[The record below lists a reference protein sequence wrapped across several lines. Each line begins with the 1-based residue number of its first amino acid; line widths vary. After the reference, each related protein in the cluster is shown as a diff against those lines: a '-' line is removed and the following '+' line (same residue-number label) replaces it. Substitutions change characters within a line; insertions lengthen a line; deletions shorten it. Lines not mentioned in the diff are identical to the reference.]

1 MSAATA
7 LARGRALA
15 ESLMTDSCTIRRVT
29 GTVTDPDTGR
39 VTPTYTS
46 VYEGRCRVQQQQ
58 VQARAVEPG
67 EAHLLMLRLE
77 VHLPMSVTGVAA
89 GDEVVIT
96 ASTHDPDLVSRVFV
110 VRELAH
116 KSHATARRLGVEEK
130 TS

>member
-7 LARGRALA
+7 LAHGRAAA
-15 ESLMTDSCTIRRVT
+15 ERLMVDQCVVRRQT

-39 VTPTYTS
+39 VTPVYIT
-46 VYEGRCRVQQQQ
+46 VYEGKCRVQQQQ
-58 VQARAVEPG
+58 VQARAIEPG

-96 ASTHDPDLVSRVFV
+96 SSAHDPDLAGRVFI

-116 KSHATARRLGVEEK
+116 KSHATARRLGVEER

>member
-7 LARGRALA
+7 LALGRAAA
-15 ESLMTDSCTIRRVT
+15 ERGMVDECTIRRAT

-39 VTPTYTS
+39 VTPTYEQIYT
-46 VYEGRCRVQQQQ
+46 GKCRVQQQQ

-96 ASTHDPDLVSRVFV
+96 SSAHDPDLVDRVFL